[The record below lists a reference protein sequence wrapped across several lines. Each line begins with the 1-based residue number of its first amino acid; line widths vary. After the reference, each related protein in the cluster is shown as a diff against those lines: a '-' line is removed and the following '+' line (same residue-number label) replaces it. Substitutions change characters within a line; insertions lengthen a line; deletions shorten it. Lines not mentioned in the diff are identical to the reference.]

1 MLKITDKIQIPL
13 REFDFTFARSSGP
26 GGQNVNKV
34 NTKAF
39 LTWHVEQT
47 ESLPWAVK
55 DRFVKK
61 FSRRISKEGKIIVVS
76 QRFRDQGRNVA
87 DCITK
92 LQELVRSVVA
102 APVKR
107 RKTKPSKGAIQR
119 RINDKKATSERKS
132 RRRPLRGDEWYVER
146 NSSNIFLKLGINWKD
161 PVTGGEWIRIR
172 SPIIPYPFYFADGC
186 VIWLKIW
193 NRVKK
198 ENHVRKCCLV

>member
-107 RKTKPSKGAIQR
+107 RETKPSKGAIQR

-132 RRRPLRGDEWYVER
+132 RRRPLRGDE
-146 NSSNIFLKLGINWKD
+146 
-161 PVTGGEWIRIR
+161 
-172 SPIIPYPFYFADGC
+172 
-186 VIWLKIW
+186 
-193 NRVKK
+193 
-198 ENHVRKCCLV
+198 

>member
-47 ESLPWAVK
+47 QSLPGAVK
-55 DRFVKK
+55 ERFLRK
-61 FSRRISKEGKIIVVS
+61 FARRISKEGKIIVVS

-92 LQELVRSVVA
+92 LQELLRSVVA

-107 RKTKPSKGAIQR
+107 KKTKPSKGAIQR

-132 RRRPLRGDEWYVER
+132 RRRPVRGDE
-146 NSSNIFLKLGINWKD
+146 
-161 PVTGGEWIRIR
+161 
-172 SPIIPYPFYFADGC
+172 
-186 VIWLKIW
+186 
-193 NRVKK
+193 
-198 ENHVRKCCLV
+198 

>member
-132 RRRPLRGDEWYVER
+132 RRRPLRGDE
-146 NSSNIFLKLGINWKD
+146 
-161 PVTGGEWIRIR
+161 
-172 SPIIPYPFYFADGC
+172 
-186 VIWLKIW
+186 
-193 NRVKK
+193 
-198 ENHVRKCCLV
+198 

>member
-132 RRRPLRGDEWYVER
+132 RCRPLRGDE
-146 NSSNIFLKLGINWKD
+146 
-161 PVTGGEWIRIR
+161 
-172 SPIIPYPFYFADGC
+172 
-186 VIWLKIW
+186 
-193 NRVKK
+193 
-198 ENHVRKCCLV
+198 

>member
-1 MLKITDKIQIPL
+1 MLVINPQIAIPL
-13 REFDFTFARSSGP
+13 KEFDFTFSRSSGP

-34 NTKAF
+34 NTKVT
-39 LTWHVEQT
+39 LHWPINSSS
-47 ESLPWAVK
+47 SLPEDVRQ
-55 DRFVKK
+55 RFQTKYR
-61 FSRRISKEGKIIVVS
+61 RRINNRGQLVVIS

-132 RRRPLRGDEWYVER
+132 RRRPLRGDE
-146 NSSNIFLKLGINWKD
+146 
-161 PVTGGEWIRIR
+161 
-172 SPIIPYPFYFADGC
+172 
-186 VIWLKIW
+186 
-193 NRVKK
+193 
-198 ENHVRKCCLV
+198 